1 MLFWILALI
10 ASLLFVIFIAAPMI
24 AGARAATANADS
36 GLGVWRGG
44 ALVMLAAA
52 PVGAFALYMA
62 IGAPQSLSPEF
73 HEALEAQMTDPAAA
87 LAALPPEERAAA
99 IEGMV
104 AGLAAGLE
112 AEPDNPEG
120 WRMLARSYAVMG
132 RTEDSVQAYRE
143 LVARTDP
150 PVPADWRNYAS
161 ALISA
166 SPPDA
171 AFGEELLSALN
182 RLVELNENDPLALFY
197 LGLNAQEGDRHKEAL
212 EYWRR
217 LLAVVP
223 EDAPILP
230 QLEALIAEAAAA
242 AAENDG

>member
-1 MLFWILALI
+1 MLFWILVLI
-10 ASLLFVIFIAAPMI
+10 ASLLFVVYIAAPMI
-24 AGARAATANADS
+24 AGARAATANGA
-36 GLGVWRGG
+36 GGFGAWRIS
-44 ALVMLAAA
+44 ALALLAIA
-52 PVGAFALYMA
+52 PLTAFVLYMS

-99 IEGMV
+99 IEAMV

-132 RTEDSVQAYRE
+132 RIEESVAAYRE

-150 PVPADWRNYAS
+150 PVPADWRDYAA

-171 AFGEELLSALN
+171 PFDEELLTALN
-182 RLVELNENDPLALFY
+182 RLLALSENDPLALFY
-197 LGLNAQEGDRHKEAL
+197 LGLNAQEGERPGQAL

-217 LLAVVP
+217 LMAVVP

-230 QLEALIAEAAAA
+230 QLEALIAEAALE
-242 AAENDG
+242 AERNAE